1 MQSCK
6 YVKVSGPQKTKLLA
20 LKNIYFYKG
29 CTEIKH
35 TDPFLHLAE
44 CISITFELQKRDTK
58 KDTITRYRSKDSILC
73 PGKIWEKIIRQISA
87 YPSSSPTMTVNFFL
101 HSDGT
106 PHHFSGQEL
115 LNRLRLATNTVGK
128 EKLGFTANQ
137 IGLHSA
143 RSGAAMVMYLAG
155 VPVFTNMLLG
165 RWSSDAFLHYI
176 RKQVKEFSSGISNK
190 MIQNENFFTISTATA
205 DDK

>member
-1 MQSCK
+1 
-6 YVKVSGPQKTKLLA
+6 
-20 LKNIYFYKG
+20 
-29 CTEIKH
+29 
-35 TDPFLHLAE
+35 
-44 CISITFELQKRDTK
+44 
-58 KDTITRYRSKDSILC
+58 
-73 PGKIWEKIIRQISA
+73 
-87 YPSSSPTMTVNFFL
+87 MTVNFFL

-106 PHHFSGQEL
+106 PHHFSGQVL

-176 RKQVKEFSSGISNK
+176 RKQVKEFSLGISNK
-190 MIQNENFFTISTATA
+190 MIQNKNFFTISTTTA